1 MKVVLIL
8 GVVFSM
14 SLAWAQDSSIEDLP
28 TVIESEDVD
37 GLTLEA
43 PAGFVQESAEEQNE
57 ASLSSETDAAPSD
70 ADESAAETPAANT
83 QATTEEILAE
93 KGMLEDKEQTEES
106 APAKV
111 SVNFGDVVGEQK
123 YKITC
128 QLNDDIRVITAI
140 AQADGSVGVVYTK
153 FGETKT
159 IALAKN
165 DPAYADQVAEKI
177 QNNLANGQYPYAC
190 TKE

>member
-8 GVVFSM
+8 GILLSM
-14 SLAWAQDSSIEDLP
+14 SMSWAQDSSIEDLP

-43 PAGFVQESAEEQNE
+43 PAGFIEDSEEAQNE
-57 ASLSSETDAAPSD
+57 ASLSSETDEAAND
-70 ADESAAETPAANT
+70 TPAANT

-93 KGMLEDKEQTEES
+93 KGMLEDDGKNDEPAS
-106 APAKV
+106 AKV

>member
-8 GVVFSM
+8 GLLFSVSM
-14 SLAWAQDSSIEDLP
+14 AWAQDSSIEDLP
-28 TVIESEDVD
+28 AVTESEDVD

-43 PAGFVQESAEEQNE
+43 PAGFIKDNSEEQNE
-57 ASLSSETDAAPSD
+57 ASLSSETDTVED
-70 ADESAAETPAANT
+70 TETPATSSQAT
-83 QATTEEILAE
+83 DSQATTEEILAE
-93 KGMLEDKEQTEES
+93 KGMLQNEDSSEP

-111 SVNFGDVVGEQK
+111 AVDLGDVVGEQK

-128 QLNDDIRVITAI
+128 TLNDDVRVISAI

-159 IALAKN
+159 IALAKK

>member
-8 GVVFSM
+8 GVLLSKSM
-14 SLAWAQDSSIEDLP
+14 AWAQDSSIEDLP
-28 TVIESEDVD
+28 AVVESEDVD

-43 PAGFVQESAEEQNE
+43 PAGFVDDSADAQNE
-57 ASLSSETDAAPSD
+57 ASLSSETDAAAND
-70 ADESAAETPAANT
+70 ADESAAETPAANP

-93 KGMLEDKEQTEES
+93 KGMLEEKEQAEES

-111 SVNFGDVVGEQK
+111 DVNFGDVVGEQK

>member
-8 GVVFSM
+8 GVLLSM
-14 SLAWAQDSSIEDLP
+14 SMAWAQDSSIEDLP
-28 TVIESEDVD
+28 AVVESEDVD

-43 PAGFVQESAEEQNE
+43 PAGFVDDSADAQNE
-57 ASLSSETDAAPSD
+57 ASLSSETDAAAND
-70 ADESAAETPAANT
+70 ADESAAETPAANP

-93 KGMLEDKEQTEES
+93 KGMLEEKEQAEES

-111 SVNFGDVVGEQK
+111 DVNFGDVVGEQK